1 MISSELMDYRDT
13 GEWTRR
19 GRANSEKLVHR
30 LPSEDTRAHRP
41 LMNTGTQS
49 FAEYPIRL
57 IDPRL
62 DVIEVIELHRAALA
76 LYQPPDQSRAAC
88 CPG

>member
-1 MISSELMDYRDT
+1 MS
-13 GEWTRR
+13 
-19 GRANSEKLVHR
+19 GRVEDVPTQKSWFTDPLVK
-30 LPSEDTRAHRP
+30 TQAHRP
-41 LMNTGTQS
+41 LMNKGTQS
-49 FAEYPIRL
+49 FAEYPIGL

-76 LYQPPDQSRAAC
+76 LYQPSDQSRAAC